1 MAKKS
6 DKILSVDYD
15 KKKGSPFIEII
26 GKEKSFLVLI
36 LIGIILSLLFYS
48 NPFTAMWLGFFFAA
62 YAAIAND
69 SIQTIGTFIGS
80 NMHRSWWKLWLFVGL
95 IFIITVTISWVIFDG
110 DVTYQRLVNSEGK
123 TKYPHPEEFSFV
135 QVIAPLILLII
146 TRLRMPVSTTF
157 LLLSSFSTDTSGI
170 TDILSK
176 SLSGYFLAFVF
187 SFLIWAGLYN
197 YISKNFKKRKSHVA
211 WDVVQWTISGIL
223 WSVWLMQDAANI
235 SVFLPR
241 RLDLTQLLVFITFIF
256 LGLGLLMYLRGDR
269 IQKIVSEKKRIS
281 DVRAAT
287 LIDFSYA
294 LLLIYKLFIST
305 VPMSTTWVFLGV
317 IGGREIAISLMR
329 KKKKNTHKKKALFLV
344 GKDMLYALIGLLIS
358 IILAIAVNPKIRE
371 DLGNYLGL

>member
-1 MAKKS
+1 MAKKAE
-6 DKILSVDYD
+6 KTLSVDY
-15 KKKGSPFIEII
+15 KGKKGSPFVDIV
-26 GKEKSFLVLI
+26 GKEKNFLVLV
-36 LIGIILSLLFYS
+36 LFGIMLSLVFYS

-80 NMHRSWWKLWLFVGL
+80 NMHQKWWVLWLFIGS
-95 IFIITVTISWVIFDG
+95 IFLVTVTISWLLFDG
-110 DVTYQRLVNSEGK
+110 DVTYQRLINENNV
-123 TKYPHPEEFSFV
+123 TKYPHPESFSFV

-157 LLLSSFSTDTSGI
+157 LLLSAFSTDTSGI
-170 TDILSK
+170 TDILNK

-197 YISKNFKKRKSHVA
+197 FISKNFKKRETHIG
-211 WDVVQWTISGIL
+211 WTIAQWSISGLL

-241 RLDLTQLLVFITFIF
+241 RLSLADLLVFLTFIF

-294 LLLIYKLFIST
+294 
-305 VPMSTTWVFLGV
+305 
-317 IGGREIAISLMR
+317 
-329 KKKKNTHKKKALFLV
+329 
-344 GKDMLYALIGLLIS
+344 
-358 IILAIAVNPKIRE
+358 
-371 DLGNYLGL
+371 

>member
-6 DKILSVDYD
+6 NKTLSVDFE
-15 KKKGSPFIEII
+15 KKKGSPFVEII
-26 GKEKSFLVLI
+26 SKERSFLV
-36 LIGIILSLLFYS
+36 IILFGILLSLVFYS

-80 NMHRSWWKLWLFVGL
+80 NMNRPWWVLWLFIGL
-95 IFIITVTISWVIFDG
+95 IFIATVTVSWIIFDG
-110 DVTYQRLVNSEGK
+110 DVTYQRLVDSEGN
-123 TKYPHPEEFSFV
+123 TKYPHPTEFSFV

-197 YISKNFKKRKSHVA
+197 YISKNFKKRKTHVA
-211 WDVVQWTISGIL
+211 WDIAQWTISGLL

-241 RLDLTQLLVFITFIF
+241 RISLTELLVFITFIF

-269 IQKIVSEKKRIS
+269 IQRIVSEKKRIS

-329 KKKKNTHKKKALFLV
+329 KKKKSVHKKQALFLV
-344 GKDMLYALIGLLIS
+344 GKDMLYALIGLAIS

-371 DLGNYLGL
+371 DFGHYIGL

>member
-1 MAKKS
+1 MAKKPEKQS
-6 DKILSVDYD
+6 PPLNLS
-15 KKKGSPFIEII
+15 KKESPFTEVIS
-26 GKEKSFLVLI
+26 KERNFLVII
-36 LIGIILSLLFYS
+36 LLGIILSLLFYT
-48 NPFTAMWLGFFFAA
+48 NPFMAMWLGFFFAA

-80 NMHRSWWKLWLFVGL
+80 NMHVSWWKLWLFIGL
-95 IFIITVTISWVIFDG
+95 IFIATITISWIVFDG
-110 DVTYQRLVNSEGK
+110 DVTYQRLVDDNNN
-123 TKYPHPEEFSFV
+123 TKYPHPESFSFV

-157 LLLSSFSTDTSGI
+157 LLLSSFSATTSGI

-187 SFLIWAGLYN
+187 SFLIWAGLYDF
-197 YISKNFKKRKSHVA
+197 ISKNFKGRKTSVGWVIA
-211 WDVVQWTISGIL
+211 QWIISGSL
-223 WSVWLMQDAANI
+223 WAVWLMQDAANI
-235 SVFLPR
+235 SVYLPR
-241 RLDLTQLLVFITFIF
+241 RLSLTDLIVFLTFIF

-294 LLLIYKLFIST
+294 LLLIYKLTVST

-329 KKKKNTHKKKALFLV
+329 KKKKHAHKRTALLLV
-344 GKDMLYALIGLLIS
+344 GKDMLYALIGLTIS
-358 IILAIAVNPKIRE
+358 LILAMAVNPQIRE
-371 DLGNYLGL
+371 DVLRSLGL

>member
-1 MAKKS
+1 MAKKPE
-6 DKILSVDYD
+6 KILSVDY
-15 KKKGSPFIEII
+15 KKQGSPFIDLI
-26 GKEKSFLVLI
+26 GKEKSFLILI
-36 LIGIILSLLFYS
+36 LLGIILSLLFYS

-80 NMHRSWWKLWLFVGL
+80 NMQRPWWKLWLFVGL
-95 IFIITVTISWVIFDG
+95 IFIATVTVSWLLFDG
-110 DVTYQRLVNSEGK
+110 DVTYQRLVNSEGE

-170 TDILSK
+170 TDILVK
-176 SLSGYFLAFVF
+176 SLSGYFLAFAF
-187 SFLIWAGLYN
+187 SFAIWAGLYN
-197 YISKNFKKRKSHVA
+197 YISKHFNKRKTHVA

-241 RLDLTQLLVFITFIF
+241 RLELSQLIIFITFIF
-256 LGLGLLMYLRGDR
+256 LGLGLLMYLRGDK

-294 LLLIYKLFIST
+294 ILLIYKLFIST
-305 VPMSTTWVFLGV
+305 VPMSTTWVFLGI

-329 KKKKNTHKKKALFLV
+329 RKKKDVHKKKALFLV
-344 GKDMLYALIGLLIS
+344 GKDMLFALIGLLIS

-371 DLGNYLGL
+371 DLWNYLGI